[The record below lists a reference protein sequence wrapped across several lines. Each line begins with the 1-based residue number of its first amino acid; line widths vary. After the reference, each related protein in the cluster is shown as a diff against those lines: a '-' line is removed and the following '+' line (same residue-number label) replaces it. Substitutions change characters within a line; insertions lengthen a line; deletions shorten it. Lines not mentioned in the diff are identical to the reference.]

1 MIFLQ
6 TQTAGLNSGII
17 TTAAHK
23 LKRRW
28 NIATLNSVEIFIAL
42 TRSKNESLIGVNI
55 TTTKIDA
62 PIILKKVWN
71 IAVCLAVLELPKEA
85 IQEVKQVPMFAPTTR
100 HNALSSGSKLAETR
114 NTTIEVTTDE
124 D

>member
-6 TQTAGLNSGII
+6 TQAAGLSNGII
-17 TTAAHK
+17 TNAAHK
-23 LKRRW
+23 LNKRW
-28 NIATLNSVEIFIAL
+28 NIATLNSALIFNAP

-71 IAVCLAVLELPKEA
+71 IAV
-85 IQEVKQVPMFAPTTR
+85 
-100 HNALSSGSKLAETR
+100 
-114 NTTIEVTTDE
+114 
-124 D
+124 